1 MKLKGAD
8 KKMKKL
14 IKRTTMTLTVLLA
27 LFGITTGVAFA
38 GGYITWNGS
47 SDYFQLIENLDLISQ
62 RGNEMKSD
70 NENINR
76 ELEQTNN
83 RLLDKEN
90 EINAL
95 EQEIDA
101 LEKRAE
107 GNKTT
112 QDQLKQAEKD
122 MKEAKKKSDE
132 VLGVFN

>member
-1 MKLKGAD
+1 MKLKGD
-8 KKMKKL
+8 RKMKKF
-14 IKRTTMTLTVLLA
+14 IKRTAMTLTVLLA

-38 GGYITWNGS
+38 SGYITWNGS
-47 SDYFQLIENLDLISQ
+47 SDYFQLIENLDLISH
-62 RGNEMKSD
+62 RGHEMKSH
-70 NENINR
+70 NENNNS
-76 ELEQTNN
+76 ELEPPNN

-101 LEKRAE
+101 LKKRAE

>member
-1 MKLKGAD
+1 
-8 KKMKKL
+8 MKKT
-14 IKRTTMTLTVLLA
+14 IKRVALTITIVCALIGATGTVALA
-27 LFGITTGVAFA
+27 S
-38 GGYITWNGS
+38 GYITWGGS
-47 SDYFQLIENLDLISQ
+47 QDFQQTLINLNLISE
-62 RGNEMKSD
+62 RGHEMKSD

-101 LEKRAE
+101 LKKRAE

-132 VLGVFN
+132 VLGVFK

>member
-1 MKLKGAD
+1 
-8 KKMKKL
+8 MKKQ
-14 IKRTTMTLTVLLA
+14 IKRVALSMVVVLA
-27 LFGITTGVAFA
+27 LFGAFTGVALA
-38 GGYITWNGS
+38 ANYISWTGS
-47 SDYFQLIENLDLISQ
+47 GDYFQLIENLDLISQ
-62 RGNEMKSD
+62 RGHEMKSD

-95 EQEIDA
+95 EQEIEA